1 MESGNFAIVSKRA
14 HFPYT
19 LHFSRQARIKNLEMS
34 WDLVENTRF

>member
-1 MESGNFAIVSKRA
+1 MESGNIAIVSKRV

-19 LHFSRQARIKNLEMS
+19 LLFSRQARIKNLETD

>member
-19 LHFSRQARIKNLEMS
+19 LQFSRQARIKNLEMN

>member
-1 MESGNFAIVSKRA
+1 MESDNIANVSKRA

-19 LHFSRQARIKNLEMS
+19 LLFSRQARIKNLEMN